1 MQYCIVLTL
10 ILLFEGDKQEAAWA
24 PTQTDALIV
33 QFRDGTVGER
43 SDAKLSLLRC
53 HDKPLSAALQKEL
66 FNIFAKRNLP
76 SEVRTDAMYVLLE
89 TTAALAA
96 FEESLQKIAALNSE
110 SVEIRVSAIFGLQII
125 LRSHAGKAVSTNL
138 LFKIL
143 ADQNQPASI
152 RVVAGNAIFED
163 HTSRDKLFKVLAKLV
178 ASPDESYDA
187 RFQMLRLIPLAILS
201 TPKNCESLATVLMQ
215 LAVDTTESVHFRNEA
230 LNCLAAI
237 VAQIEFDSIDMTQM
251 SERLS
256 RELTKLVAD
265 PENHRRIREAAGQA
279 LCVCPKVDAV
289 LLTALN
295 EMLISQERYIHEY
308 AARALMSFG
317 KEAKSSVPRL
327 INIWND
333 MRESKETHEAV
344 EDALLAIDPAK
355 AGQLGITE
363 K

>member
-10 ILLFEGDKQEAAWA
+10 ILLFEGDKQEAAWTPA
-24 PTQTDALIV
+24 QTDAFIV
-33 QFRDGTVGER
+33 QFRDGTASER
-43 SDAKLSLLRC
+43 SDAKLSLLRR

-66 FNIFAKRNLP
+66 FNVFSKRNLP

-96 FEESLQKIAALNSE
+96 FEESLQKIAASNSE
-110 SVEIRVSAIFGLQII
+110 SVEIRVSAILGLQII
-125 LRSHAGKAVSTNL
+125 LRSRAGKAVSTNL

-143 ADQNQPASI
+143 TDQNQPASI

-163 HTSRDKLFKVLAKLV
+163 HTSRDKLFEVLAKLV

-230 LNCLAAI
+230 LNCLAA
-237 VAQIEFDSIDMTQM
+237 VLAQIEFDSIDMTRM

-256 RELTKLVAD
+256 
-265 PENHRRIREAAGQA
+265 
-279 LCVCPKVDAV
+279 
-289 LLTALN
+289 
-295 EMLISQERYIHEY
+295 
-308 AARALMSFG
+308 
-317 KEAKSSVPRL
+317 
-327 INIWND
+327 
-333 MRESKETHEAV
+333 
-344 EDALLAIDPAK
+344 
-355 AGQLGITE
+355 
-363 K
+363 